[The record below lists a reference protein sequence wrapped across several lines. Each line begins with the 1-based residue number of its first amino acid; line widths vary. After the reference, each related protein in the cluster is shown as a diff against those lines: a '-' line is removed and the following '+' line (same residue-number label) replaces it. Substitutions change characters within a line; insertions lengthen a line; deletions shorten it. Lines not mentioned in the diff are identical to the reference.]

1 MKNFYQ
7 TLFIGLLI
15 FGAIIQMSFTS
26 LSSFGFEYNVAIEN
40 DIDKYVVSTEIQE
53 QMIEY
58 ENDVGTGSWLENT
71 INVVFGS
78 VVEILKNIL
87 GTFGL
92 VTIAISS
99 ISDILFINPIIATLI
114 GASLFIMGIFG
125 LIRALS
131 NQGET

>member
-40 DIDKYVVSTEIQE
+40 DIDKYVVSTDIQE
-53 QMIEY
+53 KMVEY
-58 ENDVGTGSWLENT
+58 ENDVGTGSWLENA
-71 INVVFGS
+71 INVVLGS

-114 GASLFIMGIFG
+114 GASLFIMGIFA

>member
-40 DIDKYVVSTEIQE
+40 DVDKYVVSTEIQE
-53 QMIEY
+53 QMVEY
-58 ENDVGTGSWLENT
+58 ENDVGTGSWLENA

-114 GASLFIMGIFG
+114 GASLFIMGIFA

>member
-53 QMIEY
+53 QMVEY
-58 ENDVGTGSWLENT
+58 ENDVGTGSWLENA

-114 GASLFIMGIFG
+114 GASLFIMGIFA

>member
-58 ENDVGTGSWLENT
+58 ENDVGTGSWLENA

>member
-53 QMIEY
+53 QMVEY
-58 ENDVGTGSWLENT
+58 ENDVGTGSWLENA

>member
-58 ENDVGTGSWLENT
+58 ENDVGTGSWLENA

-114 GASLFIMGIFG
+114 GASLFIMGIFA

>member
-40 DIDKYVVSTEIQE
+40 DVDKYVISTEIQE
-53 QMIEY
+53 QMLEY
-58 ENDVGTGSWLENT
+58 ENDVGTGSWLENA

-114 GASLFIMGIFG
+114 GASLFIMGIFA